1 MITRT
6 DLQRMALQARSNLPA
21 TTNYAEILKE
31 IVQILPPQTVVS
43 AVDVAWEGHKD
54 VETYLQGTVL
64 IQRLCWP
71 PGEALIYCPA
81 LYGSWLE
88 DVEFN
93 GESGL
98 FDATSANDSFVPSN
112 AVFGSLIETYDDE
125 EEE

>member
-6 DLQRMALQARSNLPA
+6 DLQRMALQARSNLPS
-21 TTNYAEILKE
+21 TTSYHEILKE

-71 PGEALIYCPA
+71 PGEALIYCPT

-88 DVEFN
+88 DVDFD
-93 GESGL
+93 GESGM
-98 FDATSANDSFVPSN
+98 FVSYANDSFVPSN